1 MRDQDTTG
9 GDSITI
15 GGPAGTLIVDPATLA
30 GEFRLPGTEGGRWR
44 FDPLAHLRV
53 SDPAGNPVHWQ
64 VEEIGPVPGS
74 EFAVEARMRASANTY
89 RLAVGLDSATGDLLL
104 EIAPLAEPETI
115 GRIAFPGPLVPVDD
129 DISLLSLP
137 LIRTN
142 GVMTEPSPNDHWA
155 TTIVIG
161 AHSGLNMPFW
171 GMAAATHSL
180 VGIIETPDD
189 AHLQLVKTVRQPL
202 LVEPDWQS
210 SLGYLRYPRRLR
222 MVLLADA
229 SYVSMAL
236 AYRQYVQRT
245 GQFRSLA
252 EKIDARPGVQ
262 QVIGGPYFSMGYLP
276 LSERKFRQV
285 VIGLRE
291 IGYTNGI
298 IGPIDHIQWDSG
310 EWLNDYQPFI
320 HAPHFS
326 GIAAEQG
333 FVAFCWL
340 YLEDILRWDP
350 YFDPE
355 WLLTGKDGNPVEG
368 WFNRDYEYAQICTRV
383 LLEQHTQLRDRI
395 SSFDAL
401 HFDTTTA
408 KDLVECWHP
417 DHPMTRSQDRESRHA
432 RLAEVASWNP
442 IIGAEAGYD
451 WAFDVMDFCS
461 NNPRADLSIHLPGSF
476 SHIPLLGLVYHDSI
490 VSYCWEYD
498 PYNPSYLGGDW
509 SRQKLLYD
517 AMAGN
522 PPTVAPVFGYFPVI
536 SRPAPPVASKWVMW
550 EDEQTQRLLRD
561 ALPIAQ
567 LHGKTAHQPMINHER
582 LSTDGA
588 ITRTVYADGTTVLV
602 NQGEEPW
609 SDAGTTVP
617 AHDYRI
623 V

>member
-1 MRDQDTTG
+1 MREQDTSTG
-9 GDSITI
+9 DTIVI

-30 GEFRLPGTEGGRWR
+30 GEVRPPGSEDGRWR
-44 FDPLAHLRV
+44 FDPLAHLRFV
-53 SDPAGNPVHWQ
+53 DARGNGLAWRL
-64 VEEIGPVPGS
+64 EEIGAAPNS
-74 EFAVEARMRASANTY
+74 AFAVEARVRAGANTY
-89 RLAVGLDSATGDLLL
+89 RLAVGLDSVTGDPLL
-104 EIAPLAEPETI
+104 EIAPLDEPETL
-115 GRIAFPGPLVPVDD
+115 GSVAFPGPLVPVDD
-129 DISLLSLP
+129 DISLLALP

-142 GVMTEPSPNDHWA
+142 GVMTEPTPGDHWA

-171 GMAAATHSL
+171 GMAAANHGL

-189 AHLQLVKTVRQPL
+189 AHLDLVKTVRQPL
-202 LVEPDWQS
+202 RVEPDWRS
-210 SLGYLRYPRRLR
+210 SLGRLRYPRRLR
-222 MVLLADA
+222 IVPLADA

-236 AYRQYVQRT
+236 AYRQHVKRT

-276 LSERKFRQV
+276 LSERKFRQIV
-285 VIGLRE
+285 AGLRE

-320 HAPHFS
+320 HAPHYA

-333 FVAFCWL
+333 FAAFCWL

-383 LLEQHTQLRDRI
+383 LLEQHRRLKDRI

-408 KDLVECWHP
+408 KDLIECWHP

-432 RLAEVASWNP
+432 RLAEVASWNAV
-442 IIGAEAGYD
+442 IGAEAGYD
-451 WAFDVMDFCS
+451 WAFDAMDFCS
-461 NNPRADLSIHLPGSF
+461 NNPRADLSIELPGTF

-509 SRQKLLYD
+509 SRQKLLHD

-522 PPTVAPVFGYFPVI
+522 PPTVSPVFGYFPVI

-567 LHGKTAHQPMINHER
+567 VHGQTAHQPMIGHER
-582 LSTDGA
+582 LSADGA
-588 ITRTVYADGTTVLV
+588 VTRTTYAGGTAVLV
-602 NQGEEPW
+602 NQGPEPW
-609 SDAGTTVP
+609 SANGESVP

-623 V
+623 T

>member
-1 MRDQDTTG
+1 MQNKGTTHG
-9 GDSITI
+9 ETITI
-15 GGPAGTLIVDPATLA
+15 TGHAGTLIVDPATLSA
-30 GEFRLPGTEGGRWR
+30 EFRAPGGDGGRWR
-44 FDPLAHLRV
+44 VDPLAHLRFADATGDLV
-53 SDPAGNPVHWQ
+53 PWRL
-64 VEEIGPVPGS
+64 EEIGPNPAS
-74 EFAVEARMRASANTY
+74 AFAVEARVRAGANTY
-89 RLAVGLDSATGDLLL
+89 QLAVGVDSATGDLLL
-104 EIAPLAEPETI
+104 EVAPLNEPETI
-115 GRIAFPGPLVPVDD
+115 GNIAFPGPLVPVGD
-129 DISLLSLP
+129 DISLLALP

-142 GVMTEPSPNDHWA
+142 GVMTEPTSTDHWE

-171 GMAAATHSL
+171 GIATATHGL

-202 LVEPDWQS
+202 RVEPDWQS
-210 SLGYLRYPRRLR
+210 SLGHLRYPRRLR
-222 MVLLADA
+222 ILPLADA

-236 AYRQYVQRT
+236 AYRQYVKRM

-262 QVIGGPYFSMGYLP
+262 QVIGGPYFSTGYLP

-285 VIGLRE
+285 VTGLRE

-298 IGPIDHIQWDSG
+298 IGPIDHIQWESG

-320 HAPHFS
+320 HAPHYS

-333 FVAFCWL
+333 FAAFCWL
-340 YLEDILRWDP
+340 YLEDILSWDP
-350 YFDPE
+350 HFDPE
-355 WLLTGKDGNPVEG
+355 WLLTKQDGSPVEG

-383 LLEQHTQLRDRI
+383 LLEQHRRLKDRI

-432 RLAEVASWNP
+432 RLAEVASWNAV
-442 IIGAEAGYD
+442 IGAEAGYD

-461 NNPRADLSIHLPGSF
+461 NNPRADLSIELPGSF

-509 SRQKLLYD
+509 SRQKLLFD

-522 PPTVAPVFGYFPVI
+522 PPTIAPVFGYFPII

-567 LHGKTAHQPMINHER
+567 LHGKTAHESMIDHER
-582 LSTDGA
+582 LSAEGVV
-588 ITRTVYADGTTVLV
+588 TRTTYADGTSVLV
-602 NQGEEPW
+602 NQGPHPW
-609 SDAGTTVP
+609 SDGGVTLP

-623 V
+623 S